1 MTLISNSS
9 VPSPIALRCLRL
21 TDRKLSFGANQQMQ
35 CLSSK
40 TEETTAAPSKLGLFT
55 LPFNSW
61 YTRKPI
67 CSETKGTKTQNKGN
81 RNPFPLD
88 LIVFTL
94 AGKTWETDS
103 NKNKNHQWCNA
114 IKSSNWMDFRE
125 EPKKT
130 RKRKKEAEPERDFP
144 PQHYPNI
151 FLDIF
156 YPVWVPLEWEEN
168 GCWSVQ

>member
-67 CSETKGTKTQNKGN
+67 CSEMKGTKTQNKGN

-94 AGKTWETDS
+94 GGKAWETDS
-103 NKNKNHQWCNA
+103 NKNKKPPVMQCNQVL
-114 IKSSNWMDFRE
+114 KLDGL
-125 EPKKT
+125 PGGTKKNKKKK
-130 RKRKKEAEPERDFP
+130 KRSRA
-144 PQHYPNI
+144 
-151 FLDIF
+151 
-156 YPVWVPLEWEEN
+156 
-168 GCWSVQ
+168 